1 VSEHVLGEVAS
12 QSPID
17 SFGRWRQMAAAAFI
31 SQGLVGVSQKMV
43 SSLPGENRLPFL
55 ACTYLVATVL
65 AFIVFRCRGAK
76 LTMAGLVLGG
86 LSGVTCVLSVYF
98 VLAALRQVGGV
109 SAFSI
114 VPASALAL
122 TLLAGRV
129 AFGERLSKTQT
140 AGVLLALVGVVLVQ
154 LRL

>member
-1 VSEHVLGEVAS
+1 
-12 QSPID
+12 
-17 SFGRWRQMAAAAFI
+17 MAALAFI

-43 SSLPGENRLPFL
+43 SALPGEHRLLFL
-55 ACTYLVATVL
+55 ACTYVVATIL
-65 AFIVFRCRGAK
+65 AFIVFRYRKAR
-76 LTMAGLVLGG
+76 LTIAGTVLGG

-114 VPASALAL
+114 VPAAALAL

-129 AFGERLSKTQT
+129 AFGERLSRTQT